1 LPAAEENLAGS
12 AKYFSGCHRRHRFRA
27 GPLMI
32 SIMSGWYGICGP
44 GGTMATQLRT
54 VGWSKR
60 TLLFVLVILLL
71 AMVYLAY

>member
-1 LPAAEENLAGS
+1 
-12 AKYFSGCHRRHRFRA
+12 
-27 GPLMI
+27 
-32 SIMSGWYGICGP
+32 
-44 GGTMATQLRT
+44 MATKLRT

>member
-1 LPAAEENLAGS
+1 
-12 AKYFSGCHRRHRFRA
+12 
-27 GPLMI
+27 MI
-32 SIMSGWYGICGP
+32 STTSGWYGNCGSRR
-44 GGTMATQLRT
+44 TMATQQRP